1 MELEFSGAVFE
12 WRGPSPF
19 HFVSVPE
26 DESSQLEAV
35 SSLVTYGWGM
45 IPVEA
50 TIGSTQWTTSL
61 YRKDDRYVV
70 PLKSVI
76 RRAEGIG
83 IGDVV
88 SVQLVVAL

>member
-19 HFVSVPE
+19 HFVAVPE
-26 DESSQLEAV
+26 EESAMLESV

-45 IPVEA
+45 IPVDVE
-50 TIGSTQWTTSL
+50 IGATQWTTSL
-61 YRKDDRYVV
+61 YPKDDRYVV

-76 RRAEGIG
+76 RRAEGIE

-88 SVQLVVAL
+88 TVHLGVAL

>member
-1 MELEFSGAVFE
+1 VELEFSGAVFE

-19 HFVSVPE
+19 HFVAVPE
-26 DESSQLEAV
+26 EESAMLESV

-45 IPVEA
+45 IPVDVE
-50 TIGSTQWTTSL
+50 IGATQWTTSL
-61 YRKDDRYVV
+61 YPKDDRYVV

-76 RRAEGIG
+76 RRAEGIE

-88 SVQLVVAL
+88 TVHLGVAL